1 MTFYN
6 VFFPGLVLEKVKQND
21 ETQSGNEK
29 KKKNLDVVKLVTV
42 SVWLIFEY
50 GNF

>member
-29 KKKNLDVVKLVTV
+29 EKKLRCCKTSDCKCMAN
-42 SVWLIFEY
+42 I
-50 GNF
+50 